1 VAVKLWLLFGLVLL
15 SLASPSLASDGSD
28 WYTVSGTSF
37 IEAVGTG
44 TSYLLVTKDASGRF
58 SVLGPGESFAPGMTL
73 KKIGSMQVMVARGA
87 EQTAAPILRA
97 QIPADVLVVAICRL
111 YNQNVIVAGQV
122 DSMVAYVD
130 GLLNYKQELPGLMKS
145 LGLSYTA
152 DDRAIVIRKEGAAK
166 PLPGPGLKKE
176 TAYQGQ
182 HVRSTAA
189 EIVDAMNTQ
198 AQRRYAPASGA
209 GVATV
214 YSADLSPEELAAY
227 LGTALETE
235 IVEKPAPAAPATT
248 TPPATPATTATGS
261 GLDEVRSAFERAV
274 KLTRANDQRQ
284 AATVLLQLVK
294 THPELP
300 PKVTNLLG
308 KLLWS
313 LGRKDQARKAWARSL
328 RADPQDA
335 FARNALAKT
344 APKPR

>member
-1 VAVKLWLLFGLVLL
+1 MKTLFVLGLVLL
-15 SLASPSLASDGSD
+15 ALASSQVAGQGSE
-28 WYTVSGTSF
+28 WYTVSGVSF

-44 TSYLLVTKDASGRF
+44 TSFLLVTKDSKGRYT
-58 SVLGPGESFAPGMTL
+58 VLGPGEAFAPGMTI
-73 KKIGSMQVMVARGA
+73 KKIGSMQVMVARGG
-87 EQTAAPILRA
+87 EQSAAPILRA

-111 YNQNVIVAGQV
+111 YNQNVLIAGQV

-166 PLPGPGLKKE
+166 PLPGAGLKKE

-182 HVRSTAA
+182 HVRATTA

-198 AQRRYAPASGA
+198 AQRRYAPAAGA

-214 YSADLSPEELAAY
+214 YSTDLSPEELAAY
-227 LGTALETE
+227 LGVTAETE
-235 IVEKPAPAAPATT
+235 IVEKASAQPTPAATAAA
-248 TPPATPATTATGS
+248 ATPAASSAGAVS
-261 GLDEVRSAFERAV
+261 DEVRSTFEKAV
-274 KLTRANDQRQ
+274 KLARANDQRQ

-294 THPELP
+294 AHPEVP

-308 KLLWS
+308 KLLWG

-344 APKPR
+344 APKTR